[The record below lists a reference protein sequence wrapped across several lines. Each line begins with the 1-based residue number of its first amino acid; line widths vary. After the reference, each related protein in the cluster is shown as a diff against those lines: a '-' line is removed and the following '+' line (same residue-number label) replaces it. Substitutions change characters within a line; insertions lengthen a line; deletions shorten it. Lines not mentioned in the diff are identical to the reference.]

1 MRLKEFK
8 KAPGADVLV
17 AMSVLAVAV
26 VLLLTPTSP
35 VLAERN
41 GMESG
46 SGSQLSTEAGAG
58 AEAAFFEGVHKKM
71 KECEGLQ
78 HERGKFGQ
86 AQESVQNMGHCVK
99 AIASFAQKMK
109 EQREKSMQANK
120 NYADDVVL
128 AKQILKYLM
137 KRTESHEQNFENFRN
152 KEKQHLSEIHEMLG
166 KDLPPVNGASMFQQ
180 NMMSGPLAQDYYR
193 PGNPASSYMALAT
206 QQAPMM
212 ANQAMA
218 VAMQQAPP
226 QSAVPPPWGNMAA
239 MFTPLGQNFQVPLGA
254 GLVGRRPSLL
264 QVGLS
269 SSDSPGGQGN
279 LGGGG
284 LQAKLDREAEKLE
297 ESAEQDLRG
306 GSDPDAS

>member
-1 MRLKEFK
+1 VRLKEFK

-26 VLLLTPTSP
+26 VLLLTPTSL
-35 VLAERN
+35 LAERS

-46 SGSQLSTEAGAG
+46 SGGQLSTESGAG

-78 HERGKFGQ
+78 HERGNFGK
-86 AQESVQNMGHCVK
+86 AQESVQNMGHCVT
-99 AIASFAQKMK
+99 AIASFATKLK

-152 KEKQHLSEIHEMLG
+152 KENQHLSEIHEMLG
-166 KDLPPVNGASMFQQ
+166 KDLPPQAPVNGASMFQQ

-269 SSDSPGGQGN
+269 SSDSPGG
-279 LGGGG
+279 GG
-284 LQAKLDREAEKLE
+284 LQAKLDSEAEKLE